1 MNIVLLAGAP
11 GSGKST
17 QGTALMKMNAN
28 IKHLSLGEV
37 VREILKNPQH
47 PITSKYQDL
56 IRSGNL
62 LPDEVIFEILENEL
76 EQFKEQNCIIL
87 LDGYP
92 RTVAQYEQFKVRWGV
107 PSGLVHLDV
116 DEESLIERMQ
126 HRNGTRSDDNVEAI
140 TRRLNFYRQT
150 TRPLLDTIKKELRE
164 KAITVDTNESI
175 DTTSLYLY
183 IQLQQIAEVHEVL
196 NLKLDN
202 KPSTSTVDPS
212 IKPVWAYSVCSQLW
226 HSGSAYSAIAE
237 VQDSYGTQ
245 NFSFSML
252 GNKVA
257 YLETPDEVKAVLEA
271 RSDLGP
277 VYRHF
282 SLAAGLKKDFVA
294 TGNQDANSYH
304 LPQNQV
310 NIWKL
315 IHNALNNSVKSDHTR
330 IENLIDK
337 HLDTT
342 FFAEKT
348 FDLDT
353 TFDHFFCSFWSEYLF
368 GTKVSVARY
377 MENREQLLT
386 AMKHCF
392 YNNHYKG
399 LDPTG
404 LSSYFYS
411 YGVREEIKQAK
422 ETIKG
427 FMSKSTPGSLV
438 QRFKIELERINEA
451 EKLGLDEK
459 ILEEI
464 LADNVFDLIFEPDFL
479 ENVMY
484 EALVAAVKENAD
496 LHEPQARNY
505 VYSQGIKQGFLFP
518 IRSRVL
524 EEPVTLADG
533 TVLPEGSAVFLNL
546 KKSGLYHST
555 GARRCVGQA
564 FTHYFKEHFFDRLQP
579 IAFKV
584 KQISHPVERC
594 GNENVP
600 MSPERYQVSWHLK
613 RDEAMGHLPAH
624 DYKGNAFFDVLSLH
638 QQTGLNSQMVRH
650 CMLKIRRFMEKN
662 NLDLNNMAI
671 VTPEVRG
678 VPIAAQVA
686 HQLNLPLYII
696 RKKGGYKMADHE
708 VYRESYDKGYGDP
721 DTVELPV
728 AKVNELAGKTVVFI
742 DDGIA
747 SGKSAMA
754 CINLLE
760 NHGDSEKKAAKVPM
774 VLAILKHDYTPV
786 IPALSQHSLVKTLF
800 DCKSRKMGQV
810 DVPEVQCTESS
821 VVNV

>member
-1 MNIVLLAGAP
+1 M
-11 GSGKST
+11 
-17 QGTALMKMNAN
+17 
-28 IKHLSLGEV
+28 
-37 VREILKNPQH
+37 
-47 PITSKYQDL
+47 
-56 IRSGNL
+56 GNT
-62 LPDEVIFEILENEL
+62 
-76 EQFKEQNCIIL
+76 
-87 LDGYP
+87 P
-92 RTVAQYEQFKVRWGV
+92 RISAF
-107 PSGLVHLDV
+107 DV
-116 DEESLIERMQ
+116 DEESLIQRMQ
-126 HRNGTRSDDNVEAI
+126 HRDGTRSDDNIEAI
-140 TRRLNFYRQT
+140 TRRLNFYHQT
-150 TRPLLDTIKKELRE
+150 TKPLLDTIKDELHK
-164 KAITVDTNESI
+164 KAITVDTKESI
-175 DTTSLYLY
+175 GTTSLYLY
-183 IQLQQIAEVHEVL
+183 IQLQQIAKVHEVL
-196 NLKLDN
+196 NLKLSH
-202 KPSTSTVDPS
+202 KPSNSVIEPS
-212 IKPVWAYSVCSQLW
+212 IKPVWAYSVCSKLW
-226 HSGSAYSAIAE
+226 QSGSTSSAIAE
-237 VQDSYGTQ
+237 VQNTYGTQ

-252 GNKVA
+252 GSKKIA
-257 YLETPDEVKAVLEA
+257 YLETPAEVNAVLEA

-282 SLAAGLKKDFVA
+282 SLAAALKKDFVA
-294 TGNQDANSYH
+294 TGSQDAKSYH

-315 IHNALNNSVKSDHTR
+315 IHNALNNSIKSDHNR

-337 HLDTT
+337 HLDAT

-348 FDLDT
+348 FDLDI

-368 GTKVSVARY
+368 GTRVPVASY

-399 LDPTG
+399 FDPTG

-411 YGVREEIKQAK
+411 FGVREEIKQAK
-422 ETIKG
+422 ETIKT

-438 QRFKIELERINEA
+438 QRFKTELWRINEI
-451 EKLGLDEK
+451 EQLELDEDT
-459 ILEEI
+459 LEEI

-484 EALVAAVKENAD
+484 EALVTAVKENAD
-496 LHEPQARNY
+496 LHDPQARSY

-518 IRSRVL
+518 IRSRIL

-546 KKSGLYHST
+546 KKAGLYHST

-584 KQISHPVERC
+584 KQITQPAERC
-594 GNENVP
+594 GNESVP
-600 MSPERYQVSWHLK
+600 MSPERYRVSWHLK
-613 RDEAMGHLPAH
+613 RDEAMRHLPAH
-624 DYKGNAFFDVLSLH
+624 DYKGNSFFDVLSLH
-638 QQTGLNSQMVRH
+638 QKTGLNSQMVRQ

-662 NLDLNNMAI
+662 NLNLNDMVI

-686 HQLNLPLYII
+686 HQLNFPLYII

-708 VYRESYDKGYGDP
+708 VYRESYDKGYGDL

-728 AKVNELAGKTVVFI
+728 TKVNEIAGKTVVFI

-747 SGKSAMA
+747 SGQSAMA
-754 CINLLE
+754 CINLLKS
-760 NHGDSEKKAAKVPM
+760 HGGSDKKVTKVPM
-774 VLAILKHDYTPV
+774 VLTLLKHDYTPI
-786 IPALSQHSLVKTLF
+786 IPALSRHSLVKTLF
-800 DCKSRKMGQV
+800 DCKSRKMQQLNE
-810 DVPEVQCTESS
+810 PEVQSKEAS
-821 VVNV
+821 VASV